1 MQTTEPSKRIIN
13 HKTMRAIIGL
23 IALQMP
29 LTVLLLSGQ
38 QKLTSISISYW
49 TDSRDVFVGSLIAV
63 GFFLSAYN
71 GTGHGKDQEY
81 WLSKAACI
89 FALFVAFFP
98 AAGFTHGDV
107 PAKWIQIISES
118 IGLTSGVIHNGA
130 AILLFLCLCSL
141 MWFFSSR
148 AKKKAKFGR
157 ANFYLGVSLCMLIG
171 MPGVYFIGEAYEW
184 YDTLFWVEWL
194 GLWLFGVGWLAAG
207 IYHTEEQME
216 QERGFR

>member
-38 QKLTSISISYW
+38 RELTSISISYW
-49 TDSRDVFVGSLIAV
+49 TDSRDIFVGSLIAV

-71 GTGHGKDQEY
+71 GTGHGKDLEY

-89 FALFVAFFP
+89 FALCVAFFP
-98 AAGFTHGDV
+98 AEGFTNEDV
-107 PAKWIQIISES
+107 PAKWIQVFTES
-118 IGLTSGVIHNGA
+118 IGVTTDVIHKSA
-130 AILLFLCLCSL
+130 AILLFICLCSL

-148 AKKKAKFGR
+148 AKKKAKLGR
-157 ANFYLGVSLCMLIG
+157 SNFYRGVSLCMLIG
-171 MPGVYFIGEAYEW
+171 MPGMYFIGNAYALN
-184 YDTLFWVEWL
+184 DTLFWVEWL

-207 IYHTEEQME
+207 IYHAEDSTT
-216 QERGFR
+216 